1 MAPIE
6 YLKTVRRRWKL
17 IAALVIVALALVYWT
32 SPEEVKRNYEA
43 TNVML
48 VESSAGRGAESSANP
63 QVVALWST
71 VGEVPKRVADKI
83 GWEGDPARLA
93 DKVTAEADRTLGTV
107 SISATDR
114 DPEQAVLIANTFAD
128 EVKAYLT
135 EQDQQRRDA
144 AAAAVDERTAE
155 LSARIDTLDT
165 QIAANPAN
173 KATLQ
178 TQRDALARQLG
189 NLFEATDEEPA
200 VTYTTIEPAT
210 TGVEQERLPGTRSRE
225 QRLVLAAIVALVLGF
240 GLAIALDRSDTRV
253 RTRQAAE
260 AHYGLPVLAEIPLFS
275 LPSRRRHLIV
285 ADEPDSVK
293 AEAYRTLRT
302 AIMLYRKRDDAE
314 RLAAE
319 GLAPARLPFG
329 NGQKMPERSVIM
341 VTSAGSGDGKTT
353 TAANLAVA
361 YAETGRSV
369 LVLSCDLWRS
379 GVARLFGV
387 KLGRGVSEILA
398 SDDHGPL
405 TDYIRDTSVPGVK
418 LITGGLAIRRP
429 GGRLLAEQAL
439 IDQARQLA
447 DVVIIDTAPILS
459 ASLTR
464 ELATM
469 VDAVV
474 VVCRVGRTTAG
485 EAERCGDLLDQLT
498 APALGIALVGVAA
511 GPLSDYFSYVSPR
524 RSRKEVARAQAA
536 DAAEA
541 EAAGTGAAE
550 PGQGPEPVEVVDVD
564 QVVETREAAGGGFP
578 GGNGDGSAHGPAADI
593 SASEN
598 PPSEDRVPGERK
610 DTPSTET

>member
-17 IAALVIVALALVYWT
+17 IAALVIVALAVVYWT
-32 SPEEVKRNYEA
+32 SPEEVDRRYKANH
-43 TNVML
+43 VVL
-48 VESSAGRGAESSANP
+48 VESPEGRGSESAANP
-63 QVVALWST
+63 QVVALWTT
-71 VGEVPKRVADKI
+71 VGEVPRRVAEAI

-93 DKVTAEADRTLGTV
+93 DKVDAEADRALGTV
-107 SISATDR
+107 TITATDT
-114 DPEQAVLIANTFAD
+114 DPDQAVLIANTFAD
-128 EVKAYLT
+128 EVGGYLT
-135 EQDQQRRDA
+135 ELDQQRRDEA
-144 AAAAVDERTAE
+144 AAAAEAQAAA
-155 LSARIDTLDT
+155 LSAQIDALDAE
-165 QIAANPAN
+165 IAAQPPNV
-173 KATLQ
+173 ATL
-178 TQRDALARQLG
+178 TARRDALVRRLG
-189 NLFEATDEEPA
+189 DLYETDEQPA
-200 VTYTTIEPAT
+200 PVEFTTIQPAT
-210 TGVEQERLPGTRSRE
+210 SGVEEDRLPGTRSRE
-225 QRLVLAAIVALVLGF
+225 QRLVLAGIVALVLGF

-302 AIMLYRKRDDAE
+302 AIMLYRAR
-314 RLAAE
+314 AE
-319 GLAPARLPFG
+319 GDLSAGERSTGAGMLPFS
-329 NGQKMPERSVIM
+329 NGHRMPDRSVIM

-405 TDYIRDTSVPGVK
+405 TDYVRDTSVAGVR
-418 LITGGLAIRRP
+418 LVTAGLAIRRP

-439 IDQARQLA
+439 IDGARALA

-474 VVCRVGRTTAG
+474 VVARVGRTTAG
-485 EAERCGDLLDQLT
+485 EAERCGDLLDQLN

-524 RSRKEVARAQAA
+524 RNRKEMAKAQAA
-536 DAAEA
+536 EEAERAGLAELADAPEDGEDAA
-541 EAAGTGAAE
+541 
-550 PGQGPEPVEVVDVD
+550 
-564 QVVETREAAGGGFP
+564 
-578 GGNGDGSAHGPAADI
+578 PAAVVTD
-593 SASEN
+593 EK
-598 PPSEDRVPGERK
+598 PGERGE
-610 DTPSTET
+610 DQPSP